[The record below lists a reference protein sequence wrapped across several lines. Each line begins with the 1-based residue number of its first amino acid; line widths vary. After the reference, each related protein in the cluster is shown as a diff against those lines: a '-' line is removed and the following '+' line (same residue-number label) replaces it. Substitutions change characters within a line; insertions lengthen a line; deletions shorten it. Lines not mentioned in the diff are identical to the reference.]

1 MSAQQRPVLSVVLV
15 NLEGFFCV
23 CDNCLIPEASRGE
36 AATVSVSTF
45 AGSPFLSPNPHLAPR
60 VEIWNSRFESVSHIF
75 DSLQEITP
83 NKSSKAMQEIWLL
96 TDLQWIRHSCS
107 IWGGWVKRTKG
118 LQRFSML
125 SFLAKE
131 WDVKLLV
138 FLLCIFILALAMYHI
153 ELTGAEPLAFFCS
166 HEDARKRKKNFSFW
180 HRFPPPTTNSTAC
193 GRDSLP
199 FQED

>member
-75 DSLQEITP
+75 WQ
-83 NKSSKAMQEIWLL
+83 SSGNHTKQIIQADAGDLTSNRPTMNQALL
-96 TDLQWIRHSCS
+96 LYLR
-107 IWGGWVKRTKG
+107 
-118 LQRFSML
+118 
-125 SFLAKE
+125 
-131 WDVKLLV
+131 
-138 FLLCIFILALAMYHI
+138 
-153 ELTGAEPLAFFCS
+153 
-166 HEDARKRKKNFSFW
+166 
-180 HRFPPPTTNSTAC
+180 
-193 GRDSLP
+193 
-199 FQED
+199 